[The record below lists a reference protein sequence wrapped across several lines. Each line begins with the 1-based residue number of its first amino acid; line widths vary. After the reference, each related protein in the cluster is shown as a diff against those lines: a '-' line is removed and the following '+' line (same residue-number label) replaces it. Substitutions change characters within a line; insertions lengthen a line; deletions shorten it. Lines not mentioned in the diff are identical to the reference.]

1 MDYKQQYLK
10 YKKKYLLA
18 KKSVGGSIELNE
30 VKPVSE
36 VNKVNKLETI
46 QDKDSKPKKQKR
58 QKKPKKQKKTQ
69 EEKEYENM
77 RKIEEIE
84 KETMMELDKLKKT
97 YQVIFDKGLKKKEVI
112 ELLKK
117 IHNIGKKIKKKY
129 KFSIQEQYSYL
140 INKNSRLLEN
150 NPSINN
156 LILDSFVNYYTY
168 ENSNKIDSLLN
179 YLKKNSD
186 IKLANNK
193 LEKYSKGEL
202 IGEGSFGKVYSLPNN
217 KVLKVINATMYNLP
231 SNNIYAYE
239 INSIINEINIMNKIK
254 NTNIGPK
261 IFDYWMSKDKNV
273 LNIYIVMEHKGIS
286 LNEWLINNKLT
297 ETYKK
302 KIKSKIKRLHEMD
315 IIHSDLHESNILVQ
329 KNKNNTDFF
338 ISDFGLSKTK
348 KDLFNKLKKNDY
360 RIFVDFN
367 SNYYI
372 IQYLSLILKIL
383 EIKFIK

>member
-84 KETMMELDKLKKT
+84 SETMMEIDKLKKT

-231 SNNIYAYE
+231 SNNIYAYG

-302 KIKSKIKRLHEMD
+302 KIKDKIKRLHDMD
-315 IIHSDLHESNILVQ
+315 IVHADLHEGNILVQ
-329 KNKNNTDFF
+329 KNKNSTDFF

-348 KDLFNKLKKNDY
+348 KDLFEKLKKNDY
-360 RIFVDFN
+360 KIFINFN
-367 SNYYI
+367 NNYYI
-372 IQYLSLILKIL
+372 VQYLSFILKLI

>member
-1 MDYKQQYLK
+1 MFVFSIMDYKQQYLK

-18 KKSVGGSIELNE
+18 KKYSKSSIGGSIQQNE
-30 VKPVSE
+30 Y
-36 VNKVNKLETI
+36 KLEPVLNNDI
-46 QDKDSKPKKQKR
+46 DMQNMQNIKKS
-58 QKKPKKQKKTQ
+58 KKQKKTK

-77 RKIEEIE
+77 RKIEDINNN
-84 KETMMELDKLKKT
+84 TMLELSKLKLN
-97 YQVIFDKGLKKKEVI
+97 YQLIFDKGLKKKEVM

-117 IHNIGKKIKKKY
+117 IHNIGKNITKKY
-129 KFSIQEQYSYL
+129 KFSIQEQYTYL
-140 INKNSRLLEN
+140 VNKHIKLLEN
-150 NPSINN
+150 DNNINN
-156 LILDSFVNYYTY
+156 LLLDDFVTYYTY
-168 ENSNKIDSLLN
+168 ENNNKIESLFN
-179 YLKKNSD
+179 YLKKNSS
-186 IKLANNK
+186 IRLNNKK
-193 LEKYSKGEL
+193 LEKYSKGHL

-217 KVLKVINATMYNLP
+217 KVIKVINANMYNLP
-231 SNNIYAYE
+231 SNDMYRYE
-239 INSIINEINIMNKIK
+239 IDSIINEINIMNKIK
-254 NTNIGPK
+254 KTNIGPK
-261 IFDYWMSKDKNV
+261 IFEYWMSKEKNS
-273 LNIYIVMEHKGIS
+273 LNIYIVMEHKGIT
-286 LNEWLINNKLT
+286 LNEWLVHNKLT